1 VECVELQTKL
11 SDLKQGIFGC
21 HAHQS
26 TYETRQR
33 LKGLGGRPTGF
44 IRLASERISCSMI
57 FPPEATYLA
66 DLSTSRTASSLLTLI
81 SLVSV
86 SFFSHSHFLI
96 LRAERKHV
104 EPCEEQCRSFDKNPN
119 RSNRTSFS
127 RTLPEETTDMRSSRC
142 RRGKRNMSR
151 TRILAVESA
160 K

>member
-1 VECVELQTKL
+1 MECVELQTKL
-11 SDLKQGIFGC
+11 SDLKQGILGC

-86 SFFSHSHFLI
+86 SFFSHL
-96 LRAERKHV
+96 L
-104 EPCEEQCRSFDKNPN
+104 SFSSSFYGPRENT
-119 RSNRTSFS
+119 SNRVKSS
-127 RTLPEETTDMRSSRC
+127 ADRSIKIRTDQIEQVF
-142 RRGKRNMSR
+142 RGHFQRKRPTCDRLGVDGENG
-151 TRILAVESA
+151 T
-160 K
+160 